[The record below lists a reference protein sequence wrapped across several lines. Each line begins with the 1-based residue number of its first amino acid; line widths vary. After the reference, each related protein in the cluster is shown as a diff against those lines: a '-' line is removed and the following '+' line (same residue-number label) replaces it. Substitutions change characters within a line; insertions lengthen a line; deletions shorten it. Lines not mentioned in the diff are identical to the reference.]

1 MRNIVDLALLATR
14 SDELSR
20 WTVRDEDGE
29 RVHEAVRTGRSL
41 VVVFPHVG
49 MGGLAPVAAHL
60 GATRGVVA
68 LWSLPRTRVHGW
80 AVEERLIQGLMV
92 RGLARA
98 RTGVVM
104 AGTSSARP
112 LRTVL
117 EEPGGVVAV
126 AVDVFW
132 GPGATHRRS
141 FMGLP
146 AWAFHP
152 GPARLARLARCP
164 VVLCV
169 PIRTGERE
177 LTVHWGPFIEP
188 ADPHCRQSDARVTDE
203 LISRLEQVLSE
214 HGSDQYT
221 YPMTCE
227 HGRRWYPQTRTWKL

>member
-1 MRNIVDLALLATR
+1 
-14 SDELSR
+14 
-20 WTVRDEDGE
+20 
-29 RVHEAVRTGRSL
+29 
-41 VVVFPHVG
+41 
-49 MGGLAPVAAHL
+49 
-60 GATRGVVA
+60 
-68 LWSLPRTRVHGW
+68 
-80 AVEERLIQGLMV
+80 MV

-98 RTGVVM
+98 QTDFVM
-104 AGTSSARP
+104 TGTSAARS

-132 GPGATHRRS
+132 GPGATHRRP

-164 VVLCV
+164 IVLCV

-177 LTVHWGPFIEP
+177 LTIHWGPFIEP
-188 ADPHCRQSDARVTDE
+188 PDPHNRESDARVTDE
-203 LISRLEQVLSE
+203 LICRLEQVLSE

-221 YPMTCE
+221 YPMTSE
-227 HGRRWYPQTRTWKL
+227 RGRRWSRGTRSWGL